1 MHGGRGKKEVQVGLL
16 NLFLDIFVSFGRHL
30 NRVHGGRGKKEVQV
44 GRRNLFLALFF
55 VQELGRGNLFGQVGR
70 RLNSVGGWEVGR
82 RLNRVQVGRGRIL

>member
-16 NLFLDIFVSFGRHL
+16 NLFLDIFVSFGMHL

-55 VQELGRGNLFGQVGR
+55 VQEVGR
-70 RLNSVGGWEVGR
+70 LISNS
-82 RLNRVQVGRGRIL
+82 LYIILFFKAFNGLVPAAPKTQKNGK

>member
-16 NLFLDIFVSFGRHL
+16 NFFLDIFVSFGRHL

-70 RLNSVGGWEVGR
+70 RLN
-82 RLNRVQVGRGRIL
+82 RVQVGRGRIL